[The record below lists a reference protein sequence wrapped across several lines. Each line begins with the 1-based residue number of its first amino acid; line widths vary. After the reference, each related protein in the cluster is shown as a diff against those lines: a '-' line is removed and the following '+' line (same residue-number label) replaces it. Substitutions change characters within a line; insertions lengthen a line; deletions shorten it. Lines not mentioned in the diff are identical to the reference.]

1 MCAVAPFI
9 RDDRVDGD
17 DTTSYYRMH
26 AYLLRLE
33 LEPRELALELL
44 DVIFRTHRVT
54 QWR

>member
-1 MCAVAPFI
+1 MRRCAFHS
-9 RDDRVDGD
+9 RRRHRRQRHDE
-17 DTTSYYRMH
+17 YRMH
-26 AYLLRLE
+26 TYLLRLE